1 MFINLRTRNTVKM
14 KKIIPLI
21 LGLFMLA
28 AAKQSSAQSFSIDK
42 DTVYYVVHSSADIK
56 AKVTNTTSSNLNLDW
71 KITGHSLPNDFIN
84 AGFGICDNFTCYN
97 YNTTSD
103 YDDNKESTLAS
114 TQFMDLKLQVY
125 LESVAGN
132 GNPWYI
138 TVTLIDSATMYSE
151 PVTFAVTK
159 WTTNVPSIAKS
170 NNINMYPNP
179 ASDEL
184 NVIFD
189 PGVGVK
195 NITVYNLIGKAV
207 TVYKTTSNSSAKLN
221 IENLPS
227 GVYFIRL
234 SDNQGRV
241 VANRKF
247 TKQ

>member
-1 MFINLRTRNTVKM
+1 MKIFLGIILLFIGGK
-14 KKIIPLI
+14 
-21 LGLFMLA
+21 A
-28 AAKQSSAQSFSIDK
+28 SAQSFSIDK

-56 AKVTNTTSSNLNLDW
+56 AKVTNTTPSNLILDW
-71 KITGHSLPNDFIN
+71 KITGHSLSNDFMN
-84 AGFGICDNFTCYN
+84 AGFGICDNVTCIPYPK
-97 YNTTSD
+97 SAD
-103 YDDNKESTLAS
+103 YSRNNETVLAGS
-114 TQFMDLKLQVY
+114 QFMDLKLQVY
-125 LESVAGN
+125 LENVAGLN
-132 GNPWYI
+132 NPWYI
-138 TVTLIDSATMYSE
+138 TVTLTDSATMYSE

-159 WTTNVPSIAKS
+159 WATNVPFVAKN

-179 ASDEL
+179 ASGEL

-207 TVYKTTSNSSAKLN
+207 TVYKTTINSRAKLN

-234 SDNQGRV
+234 SDHQGRV